1 MEIKKIN
8 TSEESP
14 ENVVHDKKYHLE
26 QNPRAPGDKLM
37 NEASARRAVRKKLRF
52 GRADMTR
59 TTEEIMMEEQ
69 KQLQGRRAIRREFA
83 AREALQKE
91 IDKANEDEN
100 VGVEA
105 VNDTS
110 NALLSADELLDD
122 HQYSERLKREY
133 KSSGFG
139 GYDGCQG
146 KNWTDW
152 TGDGEGDNLADAS
165 AESGGSLSGLTGGPS
180 ARRDNTAYS
189 GYGGKLASDKR
200 DLNMNTGKKA
210 TAGESLKTQQKML
223 MKKEYQKAAFERARK
238 ESANSFG
245 SLTRRFVDKAED
257 LSGKLMEFIKESIE
271 EHPGVLISIVLVL
284 VVLALIIGITSSGG
298 VFVNSLGS
306 TTLESSFTADDPEIL
321 AVDNSY
327 KEKEAVLQS
336 RIDNIETEYPDY
348 DEYKYELDTIYHN
361 PYELAALLTVLHE
374 DYTEERS
381 QESLN
386 EIFEKQYSLTTESVT
401 EIRTRTETHSHTV
414 TEPDGSTST
423 DYYDVEVEYE
433 YHILKVKLT
442 SASMDSIITEMGL
455 NDDQKARYDL
465 LVETLGN
472 KGTLFA
478 SDPYAAQV
486 IGDYE
491 GYEVPPEALTD
502 TKFARMINEAEKYLG
517 YPYVWGGSSPS
528 TSFDC
533 SGFVSWVINHSGN
546 GWNVG
551 RETANGLLGH
561 CTRISKAEAK
571 PGDLIFFQGTYNTKG
586 ASHVGIYVGDGMMI
600 HCGKPIQYASVNT
613 DYWTKHFM
621 TYGRIVG

>member
-1 MEIKKIN
+1 MGIKKLN
-8 TSEESP
+8 DSERSP
-14 ENVVHDKKYHLE
+14 KKVIRERKYHLE

-37 NEASARRAVRKKLRF
+37 NETSARRAVRKKLRF
-52 GRADMTR
+52 GRADTKLPP
-59 TTEEIMMEEQ
+59 EEILLEKK
-69 KQLQGRRAIRREFA
+69 KQLQGRRAIGREFA
-83 AREALQKE
+83 TREALQKE
-91 IDKANEDEN
+91 IDNANEDEN

-105 VNDTS
+105 LNDTS
-110 NALLSADELLDD
+110 NAVISAEELLDD
-122 HQYSERLKREY
+122 HKYSGRTKGSYRIEY
-133 KSSGFG
+133 SDGFRG
-139 GYDGCQG
+139 T
-146 KNWTDW
+146 KWTDDDEW
-152 TGDGEGDNLADAS
+152 NTMFDVFSGN
-165 AESGGSLSGLTGGPS
+165 GGSLSDGPS
-180 ARRDNTAYS
+180 VRRDNTAYS
-189 GYGGKLASDKR
+189 GYGGKLGSDKR

-210 TAGESLKTQQKML
+210 TAGEGLKSQQKL
-223 MKKEYQKAAFERARK
+223 LIKKEYQKAAFDRSRK
-238 ESANSFG
+238 EAANSFG
-245 SLTRRFVDKAED
+245 SLSRRFVDKAED
-257 LSGKLMEFIKESIE
+257 LSGKLIEFLKESIE
-271 EHPGVLISIVLVL
+271 EHPGVVLTVLMSLI
-284 VVLALIIGITSSGG
+284 VLALIIGIVSSGG

-306 TTLESSFTADDPEIL
+306 TTLESSFTADDPEIV
-321 AVDNSY
+321 AVDNKY
-327 KEKEAVLQS
+327 KEKEGVLQS

-374 DYTEERS
+374 DYTEERA
-381 QESLN
+381 QETLS

-465 LVETLGN
+465 LVETMGN

-478 SDPYAAQV
+478 SDPYAAPV
-486 IGDYE
+486 IGEYE
-491 GYEVPPEALTD
+491 GYRVAPEALSD
-502 TKFARMINEAEKYLG
+502 EKFARMLNEAEKYLG

-551 RETANGLLGH
+551 RETANGLVGH
-561 CTRISKAEAK
+561 CTKISRAEAK
-571 PGDLIFFQGTYNTKG
+571 PGDLIFFQKTYNTKG

-600 HCGKPIQYASVNT
+600 HCGKPIQYASIDT
-613 DYWTKHFM
+613 DYWTNHFYM
-621 TYGRIVG
+621 FGRIIG

>member
-1 MEIKKIN
+1 MEIKRIN
-8 TSEESP
+8 ESEESP
-14 ENVVHDKKYHLE
+14 GKAIRDRKCHLE

-37 NEASARRAVRKKLRF
+37 NETSARRAVRKKLRL
-52 GRADMTR
+52 GRAD
-59 TTEEIMMEEQ
+59 TTLSPEELRQEQ
-69 KQLQGRRAIRREFA
+69 EKQLQGRRAIRREFA
-83 AREALQKE
+83 AREALHKE

-100 VGVEA
+100 VGIEA
-105 VNDTS
+105 VNNTS
-110 NALLSADELLDD
+110 NAAISAEELLR
-122 HQYSERLKREY
+122 HNKYSGRPKETKGLSEPAGLYRA
-133 KSSGFG
+133 
-139 GYDGCQG
+139 
-146 KNWTDW
+146 NWS
-152 TGDGEGDNLADAS
+152 GDGEGDNMFEDS
-165 AESGGSLSGLTGGPS
+165 VGGDGCLSGGPS
-180 ARRDNTAYS
+180 VRRDNTAYS
-189 GYGGKLASDKR
+189 GYGGKLGGDKR
-200 DLNMNTGKKA
+200 DLNMNTWKKVS
-210 TAGESLKTQQKML
+210 TDESLKSQQKLL
-223 MKKEYQKAAFERARK
+223 MKKEYQKSAFERARK

-245 SLTRRFVDKAED
+245 SLSRRFVDKAED
-257 LSGKLMEFIKESIE
+257 LSGKLIEFIKESIE
-271 EHPGVLISIVLVL
+271 EHPGVLITIVLIL
-284 VVLALIIGITSSGG
+284 VILALIIGILSGTG
-298 VFVNSLGS
+298 LFANSLGN
-306 TTLESSFTADDPEIL
+306 TTLESSFTADDPVIL
-321 AVDNSY
+321 AVDNKY
-327 KEKEAVLQS
+327 KDKEGVLQS

-374 DYTEERS
+374 DYTEERA

-386 EIFEKQYSLTTESVT
+386 EIFDKQYKLTTESVT

-433 YHILKVKLT
+433 YHILKVKLK
-442 SASMDSIITEMGL
+442 SASMDSIITEMCL
-455 NDDQKARYDL
+455 TEDQKARYDL

-472 KGTLFA
+472 KGTIFA
-478 SDPYAAQV
+478 SDPYAAPV

-551 RETANGLLGH
+551 RETANGLVGH
-561 CTRISKAEAK
+561 CAKVSRAEAK

-600 HCGKPIQYASVNT
+600 HCGKPIQYASIDT
-613 DYWTKHFM
+613 DYWKKHFYM
-621 TYGRIVG
+621 FGRIIG

>member
-14 ENVVHDKKYHLE
+14 EKVIHDKKYHLE

-37 NEASARRAVRKKLRF
+37 NEASAIRAVRKKLRF

-59 TTEEIMMEEQ
+59 TTEEIMMEKQ

-83 AREALQKE
+83 MREALQKE
-91 IDKANEDEN
+91 IDKENEDEN

-110 NALLSADELLDD
+110 NALLSAEEMMDY
-122 HQYSERLKREY
+122 HQYTGKHNGSIRFDEADSTDGGF
-133 KSSGFG
+133 SS
-139 GYDGCQG
+139 
-146 KNWTDW
+146 
-152 TGDGEGDNLADAS
+152 
-165 AESGGSLSGLTGGPS
+165 GGPS
-180 ARRDNTAYS
+180 SGRDKTAYS
-189 GYGGKLASDKR
+189 GYGGKLGSDKR
-200 DLNMNTGKKA
+200 DMNMNTGKKA
-210 TAGESLKTQQKML
+210 GAGEGLKTQQKLL
-223 MKKEYQKAAFERARK
+223 MKKEYQKAAFDKAKK
-238 ESANSFG
+238 EAANSVG
-245 SLTRRFVDKAED
+245 SLSKRFVDKAED
-257 LSGKLMEFIKESIE
+257 LSGKLIEFLKEAIE
-271 EHPGVLISIVLVL
+271 EHPGVILSV
-284 VVLALIIGITSSGG
+284 ALILLIMALIVGITSSGG

-348 DEYKYELDTIYHN
+348 DEYRYDLSTIYHN

-374 DYTEERS
+374 DYTESRV
-381 QESLN
+381 QETLN
-386 EIFEKQYSLTTESVT
+386 EVFSHQYSLTTESIT

-442 SASMDSIITEMGL
+442 SATIDSIISAMGL
-455 NDDQKARYDL
+455 TDDQKARYDL

-478 SDPYAAQV
+478 SDPYAAPV